1 MKSLLQKTLAV
12 IGLTASLLG
21 MVSSVSFASI
31 SWDNNATWTG
41 SGAKAKATAYTAKKK
56 EPHFYKM
63 TVRASFDDGTS
74 KELALYD
81 AKTSDRINV
90 SVASK
95 GPVTRG
101 YSGHEWIMVGDSAY
115 TSKEMV
121 IK

>member
-1 MKSLLQKTLAV
+1 
-12 IGLTASLLG
+12 
-21 MVSSVSFASI
+21 
-31 SWDNNATWTG
+31 
-41 SGAKAKATAYTAKKK
+41 
-56 EPHFYKM
+56 M

-90 SVASK
+90 SVASSM
-95 GPVTRG
+95 VTRG

>member
-1 MKSLLQKTLAV
+1 
-12 IGLTASLLG
+12 

-41 SGAKAKATAYTAKKK
+41 SGAKAKATAYTAKGRTS
-56 EPHFYKM
+56 FYKM

-81 AKTSDRINV
+81 AKISDRINV

-95 GPVTRG
+95 DR
-101 YSGHEWIMVGDSAY
+101 
-115 TSKEMV
+115 
-121 IK
+121 

>member
-1 MKSLLQKTLAV
+1 LR
-12 IGLTASLLG
+12 
-21 MVSSVSFASI
+21 SVRTIPYHYPFMTRI
-31 SWDNNATWTG
+31 T
-41 SGAKAKATAYTAKKK
+41 SG
-56 EPHFYKM
+56 H
-63 TVRASFDDGTS
+63 RSFDDGTS

>member
-1 MKSLLQKTLAV
+1 
-12 IGLTASLLG
+12 
-21 MVSSVSFASI
+21 
-31 SWDNNATWTG
+31 
-41 SGAKAKATAYTAKKK
+41 
-56 EPHFYKM
+56 M

-101 YSGHEWIMVGDSAY
+101 YSGHEWIMVGDLSL
-115 TSKEMV
+115 
-121 IK
+121 IHI